1 MTSRR
6 AFLTRL
12 GLAAVSV
19 PLLAHHGTGM
29 YDISHPSTVTGVVKR
44 FEWTNPHAYIYLD
57 VKDDKGNSVEWSVEM
72 MALNHLK
79 SYGWSRNLVQP
90 GDMISCTGGVA
101 KSGAP
106 AMLSSII
113 KLPDGREIKS

>member
-6 AFLTRL
+6 GFLFAVGFA
-12 GLAAVSV
+12 GLSM
-19 PLLAHHGTGM
+19 PLAAHHGTGM
-29 YDISHPSTVTGVVKR
+29 YDMSHPVTVTGVVKR

-57 VKDDKGNSVEWSVEM
+57 VKDDKGNTVEWVVEM

-90 GDMISCTGGVA
+90 GDMISCTGGAA

-106 AMLSSII
+106 TMLSSII

>member
-6 AFLTRL
+6 SFLLAT
-12 GLAAVSV
+12 GLAGLSV
-19 PLLAHHGTGM
+19 PLVAHHGTGM
-29 YDISHPSTVTGVVKR
+29 YDMSHPTTVTGAVKR

-57 VKDDKGNSVEWSVEM
+57 VKDEKGNTVEWSVEM

-79 SYGWSRNLVQP
+79 SYGWARNTVQP
-90 GDMISCTGGVA
+90 GDVISCTGGAA

-106 AMLSSII
+106 FMLSSII
-113 KLPDGREIKS
+113 KLADGREIKS

>member
-6 AFLTRL
+6 GFLAGL
-12 GLAAVSV
+12 GLAATSV

-29 YDISHPSTVTGVVKR
+29 YDMAHPITVTGVVKR
-44 FEWTNPHAYIYLD
+44 FEWTNPHAFIYLD
-57 VKDDKGNSVEWSVEM
+57 VKDEKGKVVEWSIEM

-79 SYGWSRNLVQP
+79 SYGWSRNLVRP
-90 GDMISCTGGVA
+90 GDVISCTGGAA
-101 KSGAP
+101 KSGEP
-106 AMLSSII
+106 FMLSSII